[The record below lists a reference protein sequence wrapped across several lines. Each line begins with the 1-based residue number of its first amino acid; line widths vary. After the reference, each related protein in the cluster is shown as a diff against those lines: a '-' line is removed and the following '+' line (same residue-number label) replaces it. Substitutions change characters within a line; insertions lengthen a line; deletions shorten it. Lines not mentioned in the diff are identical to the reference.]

1 MTTRDEL
8 LKLADELDG
17 APNLELLE
25 LIGALRRRDAAAAL
39 RAYRAGAGPTEE
51 QVKLAIWDV
60 FWPGRSMSKA
70 KHLNLELYDDAA
82 RAVMAL
88 YAAPVAA
95 EQAREAD
102 TLSADS
108 KREP

>member
-39 RAYRAGAGPTEE
+39 RAYRAGAGPTRE
-51 QVKLAIWDV
+51 QEVDRVAIAIQEALESLP
-60 FWPGRSMSKA
+60 FA
-70 KHLNLELYDDAA
+70 KGPDDGKRQYRAMA
-82 RAVMAL
+82 SAAVMACSSTQ
-88 YAAPVAA
+88 YVRASMRP
-95 EQAREAD
+95 AR
-102 TLSADS
+102 SA
-108 KREP
+108 